1 MDYQNEVGVKVTTN
15 GTVISVGNEYHDS
28 FFDNDF
34 YDVTIAYV
42 SGGEVKL
49 HNLPVLAHSI
59 ISDNLKDD
67 LKVGKK
73 VTLKMTIKGGNII
86 VNTVN
91 GKEVA

>member
-34 YDVTIAYV
+34 YDVAIAYV
-42 SGGEVKL
+42 SGGEVKI

-73 VTLKMTIKGGNII
+73 VALKMTIKGGNII

-91 GKEVA
+91 RKEVA